1 MDNYHF
7 MMIMLGWLLAGASP
21 GPATLAISS
30 TAMEHGRKA
39 GLTIASGI
47 LLGSSIWGFASA
59 LGMSA
64 VMVANAWLFD
74 VIRYLGAAYLLFL
87 ALKSL
92 KSAINPVPVK
102 SQPIP
107 GKKSIPQRFADPPD
121 QPESS
126 VRLGFDLCAHTAV

>member
-47 LLGSSIWGFASA
+47 SA
-59 LGMSA
+59 G
-64 VMVANAWLFD
+64 D
-74 VIRYLGAAYLLFL
+74 PPLGAL
-87 ALKSL
+87 
-92 KSAINPVPVK
+92 PVLWV
-102 SQPIP
+102 
-107 GKKSIPQRFADPPD
+107 
-121 QPESS
+121 
-126 VRLGFDLCAHTAV
+126 